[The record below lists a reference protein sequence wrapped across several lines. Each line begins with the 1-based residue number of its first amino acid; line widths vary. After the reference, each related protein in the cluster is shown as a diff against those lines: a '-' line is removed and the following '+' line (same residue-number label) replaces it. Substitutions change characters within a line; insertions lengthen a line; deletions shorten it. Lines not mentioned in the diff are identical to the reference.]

1 MALPYSRLK
10 TKEINHLH
18 KVRLTILWLNTWPA
32 IGGAE
37 RAQISI
43 FREVAKKHRFLA
55 GLQQNP
61 TEELSSEIESFSSK
75 QFRLPLIR
83 LNQSINP
90 FRLAKIVYHLFA
102 VATTLRTILRDEH
115 VDIVHVSNINDVP
128 FAALATLGTNTKLV
142 WMVENPERFNS
153 VNVAILNLSKID
165 GLIGTSNAILSQ
177 AINSGV
183 KSTVSRTI
191 QNPYDDTHFFQEE
204 LSQKEVSSNTVR
216 IGFAGVLCDR
226 KGVLEL
232 CEAYLA
238 LTIRLHSE
246 GECNLRTE
254 LLLAGNG
261 EPDYISRIH
270 DVSKR
275 LPASHQ
281 IKLLDHI
288 KDPIAMRAFYSS
300 LDLFV
305 MLSKK
310 EGLSL
315 AMLEAM
321 ATGAPSLILTP
332 WGVDVIQSEVSGI
345 NLTSDKPE
353 VVALELMKLIK
364 APALRKKIG
373 NEGARFVRQNN
384 TPSVIAEEVV
394 TFYNRVLYPT
404 KATVSA

>member
-1 MALPYSRLK
+1 M
-10 TKEINHLH
+10 
-18 KVRLTILWLNTWPA
+18 
-32 IGGAE
+32 
-37 RAQISI
+37 
-43 FREVAKKHRFLA
+43 AKKHRFLA

-61 TEELSSEIESFSSK
+61 TKELASEIDSFSNK

-90 FRLAKIVYHLFA
+90 FRLAKIAFHLFA
-102 VATTLRTILRDEH
+102 VAKTLRTLLRDEQ

-153 VNVAILNLSKID
+153 VNVAILNISKID

-177 AINSGV
+177 AINNGV
-183 KSTVSRTI
+183 KSTVSTTI

-204 LSQKEVSSNTVR
+204 LSRKEESSNTVR

-238 LTIRLHSE
+238 LTKRLHSA
-246 GECNLRTE
+246 GECNPRTE

-270 DVSKR
+270 EVSKR
-275 LPASHQ
+275 IPASHQ

-288 KDPIAMRAFYSS
+288 KDPIAMRSFYSS
-300 LDLFV
+300 LDIFV
-305 MLSKK
+305 MLSKM

-321 ATGAPSLILTP
+321 ATGAPSLILSP
-332 WGVDVIQSEVSGI
+332 WGVDVIQNGVNGI

-353 VVALELMKLIK
+353 VVAHELMNLIK
-364 APALRKKIG
+364 APAIRKKIG
-373 NEGARFVRQNN
+373 DEGARSVRQKN

-394 TFYNRVLYPT
+394 TFYGQVLYPT
-404 KATVSA
+404 KETAS